1 MSVNYCKKHNP
12 HEVYPVCPGCAVIE
26 IARMKERLSFRGKV
40 TAGVFCDGC
49 SSWEQMAWEAT
60 TENAALCEKVERA
73 KDALREIREIYA
85 GMDGFIPETAPEG
98 YQQRIIKQM
107 YDAAVRAL
115 DEAMI

>member
-1 MSVNYCKKHNP
+1 MSEFYIEKRGGVSIL
-12 HEVYPVCPGCAVIE
+12 VYP
-26 IARMKERLSFRGKV
+26 
-40 TAGVFCDGC
+40 DGAC
-49 SSWEQMAWEAT
+49 RPASMVEALQDAD
-60 TENAALCEKVERA
+60 NAALCEKVERA